1 MQFKNN
7 FAEKTLLYEIID
19 HRQNTYIESLESS
32 ASIQLISSWK
42 WETRTIHSLQLLK
55 HFFFTKIKDIV
66 IQLTG
71 VVMADKNRWA
81 RSAESK
87 VPAFIL

>member
-19 HRQNTYIESLESS
+19 HRQNTYIEPLESS

-42 WETRTIHSLQLLK
+42 
-55 HFFFTKIKDIV
+55 
-66 IQLTG
+66 
-71 VVMADKNRWA
+71 
-81 RSAESK
+81 
-87 VPAFIL
+87 